1 MNFKEIHD
9 RFKELL
15 ANPVFAEVSA
25 ELNSLSK
32 EFYSLLDKKVVNVA
46 DGIEEEESDRDFDT
60 IESLKELLR
69 QYREKREEARKE
81 RINQEQK
88 NVEAKKNIL
97 AEIMKVISEEENISK
112 AYVQF
117 NELKEAWR
125 NIGSIPSEQHH
136 ELQQEFSRL
145 SELFYYN
152 MNIYK
157 ELRENDLKKNLSA
170 KAEIIDKL
178 KKIAEEKTN
187 QKEIEAAL
195 HVLQYQWEETGAVP
209 KENWEELRTQYWDAV
224 KVIND
229 KLGIFRKE
237 KEERQKEYLEQKE
250 GLVVKVNEI
259 ADKSRKTI
267 KDWEKDTETIIA
279 LQAEWKTIGY
289 APREENDRVWG
300 EFRVA
305 CDKFFELKK
314 DYYAVLNSAN
324 DEHKKKKQELIE
336 KAEALKD
343 SSDWKN
349 TSNALI
355 KLQNDWQ
362 KIGSAGKRAEHTLW
376 NKFRAACDHFFNRKK
391 EHFAAQEV
399 HLAENIKKKEDFIAS
414 IESMIVEGEDAEK
427 LAKLNS
433 LSQEFKNIGDVP
445 FAERDRLFAA
455 FKNALDKKYEQL
467 NIDPA
472 QKDILIFKSKIE
484 SLKASDNAEFLLKKE
499 RDFLRGKIN
508 HLTDENVKLENNMAF
523 FGKSKN
529 ADAMLKEYRDKIEEN
544 KKQIDDLKS
553 KLKHI
558 PKAK

>member
-1 MNFKEIHD
+1 MNFKEIHE

-32 EFYSLLDKKVVNVA
+32 EFYALLDKKVVNVA

-88 NVEAKKNIL
+88 NVEAKRNIL

-117 NELKEAWR
+117 NELKETWR

-250 GLVVKVNEI
+250 SLVVKVNEI
-259 ADKSRKTI
+259 TQKSRKTI
-267 KDWEKDTETIIA
+267 KDWEKDTEAIIA

-289 APREENDRVWG
+289 APREENDRVWA
-300 EFRVA
+300 EFRSA

-314 DYYAVLNSAN
+314 EYYAVLNSVN
-324 DEHKKKKQELIE
+324 DENKKKKQALIE
-336 KAEALKD
+336 KAEEIKD

-355 KLQNDWQ
+355 KLQNEWQ
-362 KIGSAGKRAEHTLW
+362 KIGTAGKRAEHILW

-399 HLAENIKKKEDFIAS
+399 HLAENVKKKEDFIAS
-414 IESMIVEGEDAEK
+414 IETMLIEGEDAEK
-427 LAKLNS
+427 LAQLNS
-433 LSQEFKNIGDVP
+433 LSQDFKNIGDVP

-544 KKQIDDLKS
+544 KKQIDALKL